1 MANPRKTAVSVLT
14 KIEKDNAYSNITLKS
29 FLNDAELTHED
40 IAFVSALVY
49 GVLDRRITLDYVLS
63 RFMKTPL
70 KKTAPFTLNVL
81 RTALYQIMFM
91 DKIPESAAVN
101 EAVKIMKSSKFSRNA
116 GFVNGVLRSVL
127 RTDVDLDSPQGR
139 KLALAD
145 NSVTQADL
153 VWDDKKLADMA
164 QKFGID
170 LSEWK
175 MKIAKLVADKDNKV
189 QTIINDEKELKLVFT
204 PEQYSFVLNALRR
217 YGDDF
222 TQSILK
228 VLKIDE

>member
-1 MANPRKTAVSVLT
+1 MSQKRIKLTDLIPDDCNFNKGTDLGRELLDKSWRELGAGRSILLDKNNRIVAGNKTVEQALLSGFT
-14 KIEKDNAYSNITLKS
+14 KVRIIDSDGKNL
-29 FLNDAELTHED
+29 
-40 IAFVSALVY
+40 IA
-49 GVLDRRITLDYVLS
+49 
-63 RFMKTPL
+63 
-70 KKTAPFTLNVL
+70 
-81 RTALYQIMFM
+81 
-91 DKIPESAAVN
+91 
-101 EAVKIMKSSKFSRNA
+101 
-116 GFVNGVLRSVL
+116 VL

-222 TQSILK
+222 TLSILK

>member
-1 MANPRKTAVSVLT
+1 MLFVIP
-14 KIEKDNAYSNITLKS
+14 DNGI
-29 FLNDAELTHED
+29 
-40 IAFVSALVY
+40 
-49 GVLDRRITLDYVLS
+49 
-63 RFMKTPL
+63 
-70 KKTAPFTLNVL
+70 
-81 RTALYQIMFM
+81 
-91 DKIPESAAVN
+91 
-101 EAVKIMKSSKFSRNA
+101 
-116 GFVNGVLRSVL
+116 
-127 RTDVDLDSPQGR
+127 